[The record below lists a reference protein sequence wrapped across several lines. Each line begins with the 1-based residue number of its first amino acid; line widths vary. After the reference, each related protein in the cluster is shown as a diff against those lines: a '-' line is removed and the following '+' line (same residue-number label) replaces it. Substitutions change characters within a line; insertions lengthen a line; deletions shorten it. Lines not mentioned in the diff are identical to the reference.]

1 MPVFK
6 GSGTGD
12 IYSQYYNI
20 PSKIISFYI
29 VNPELKGADRKVTVY
44 IQDIDNVDV
53 PITAIELVLKSN
65 QAYVRDTITKVN
77 KNERIHIVS
86 SNTIDYYFSIE

>member
-6 GSGTGD
+6 GEGKND

-29 VNPELKGADRKVTVY
+29 VNPYIGDTPRVTVY
-44 IQDIDNVDV
+44 IQDADGVDV
-53 PITAIELVLKSN
+53 PITAVEFSLKSH

-77 KNERIHIVS
+77 RNERIHIVS
-86 SNTIDYYFSIE
+86 TARIDYYFSIE

>member
-6 GSGTGD
+6 GLGIHD

-29 VNPELKGADRKVTVY
+29 VNPQIKGLDVKVTVY
-44 IQDIDNVDV
+44 IEDIDLNNV
-53 PITAIELVLKSN
+53 PITAVEFILKPG
-65 QAYVRDTITKVN
+65 QAYIRDTITKVN
-77 KNERIHIVS
+77 KNERVHIVS
-86 SNTIDYYFSIE
+86 NDAINYYFSIE